1 MSTLAINGVTAFVS
15 GANRGIGRALVEA
28 LLDRGAKRVYAAA
41 RKPETMADLIAD
53 SGDRVVAIEL
63 DVTKA
68 GQLERAAAAAGD
80 VNLLINNAGIA
91 TGFGKSIIDRDYLE
105 HARAE
110 MEVNYFGLVALTQ
123 ALAPA
128 LVANS
133 PGAIVNLSS
142 IAGLTNFPP
151 APTYSAAKAAVR
163 SIGQSLRVQLGPS
176 GISTHT
182 VYPGPVDTDM
192 AKDLEMDKASPAH
205 VAGIIL
211 DGVEAG
217 TEEIYPDPM
226 AEEFGRQFEASP
238 SEHEK
243 QVALMA
249 AG

>member
-1 MSTLAINGVTAFVS
+1 MSAFTINGATALVT
-15 GANRGIGRALVEA
+15 GANRGIGRALVDT
-28 LLDRGAKRVYAAA
+28 LLDRGAKRIYAAA
-41 RKPETMADLIAD
+41 RKPETLADLIAAR
-53 SGDRVVAIEL
+53 GDRVVALEL
-63 DVTKA
+63 DVTDA
-68 GQLERAAAAAGD
+68 GQLGRAAAAASD
-80 VNLLINNAGIA
+80 VSLLINNAGIA
-91 TGFGKSIIDRDYLE
+91 TGIGKNITSDDYLE

-110 MEVNYFGLVALTQ
+110 MEVNYFGLLALTQ
-123 ALAPA
+123 LMTPA

-133 PGAIVNLSS
+133 PAAIVNLSS
-142 IAGLTNFPP
+142 IAGLTNFPL

-176 GISTHT
+176 GVSTHT

-192 AKDLEMDKASPAH
+192 AKDIEMDKVSPAH

-217 TEEIYPDPM
+217 IDEIYPDPM

>member
-1 MSTLAINGVTAFVS
+1 MSGLAISGATAFVT
-15 GANRGIGRALVEA
+15 GANRGIGRAIVDA
-28 LLDRGAKRVYAAA
+28 LLDRGVRRVYAGA
-41 RKPETMADLIAD
+41 RNPATLADLIAAR
-53 SGDRVVAIEL
+53 GDRVVPIEL
-63 DVTKA
+63 DVTDA
-68 GQLERAAAAAGD
+68 GQRQSAAAAARD
-80 VNLLINNAGIA
+80 VTLLVNNAGIGL
-91 TGFGKSIIDRDYLE
+91 GFGENITHEDYLE
-105 HARAE
+105 HARGE
-110 MEVNYFGLVALTQ
+110 MEVNYFGLLALTQ
-123 ALAPA
+123 CLTPA

-133 PGAIVNLSS
+133 PGAIVNMSS

-176 GISTHT
+176 GISVHT

-192 AKDLEMDKASPAH
+192 AKDLEMDKASPVH

-217 TEEIYPDPM
+217 TEDIYPDPI

-238 SEHEK
+238 SKHEK
-243 QVALMA
+243 QVALMV